1 MKWILILFC
10 TQVFG
15 AECYTNTTNHS
26 QNLVCKN
33 ANGSA
38 YAALAGGSSTIC
50 GGQCM
55 VDPQNVVKRTKLP
68 EPKKIRSVWGGLDSK
83 GETILTTYY
92 SDGTKLVEPVRTSSP
107 KLIGV
112 IHRCDEV
119 GCDVMLADGTKGKTT
134 KWPVEFAK
142 VHPEVCQ

>member
-15 AECYTNTTNHS
+15 AECY
-26 QNLVCKN
+26 
-33 ANGSA
+33 
-38 YAALAGGSSTIC
+38 
-50 GGQCM
+50 
-55 VDPQNVVKRTKLP
+55 
-68 EPKKIRSVWGGLDSK
+68 
-83 GETILTTYY
+83 
-92 SDGTKLVEPVRTSSP
+92 SDGTKLVEPVRNCSP

-112 IHRCDEV
+112 IHRCDAN

>member
-1 MKWILILFC
+1 MELAMLITALMLIQSNNEKPNRRRSVRDVLISLSIAAGILFAAGWFLHS
-10 TQVFG
+10 VVYG

-38 YAALAGGSSTIC
+38 YAALVGGSSTIC

-55 VDPQNVVKRTKLP
+55 VDPHNTLKR
-68 EPKKIRSVWGGLDSK
+68 EC
-83 GETILTTYY
+83 
-92 SDGTKLVEPVRTSSP
+92 SP
-107 KLIGV
+107 KLIGY
-112 IHRCDEV
+112 IRRCDAA
-119 GCDVMLADGTKGKTT
+119 GCDVQLADGTYGKTT